1 MTLRLAALAATTGL
15 ALLAGCQRAPAPDA
29 AEAPAVATTAT
40 TATSTPA
47 DAVRGR
53 VAAHWFGRQWP
64 KNFLPGF
71 RREHV
76 AADFARL
83 KADGF
88 DTVVLLVAWGD
99 FQPVYSPCC
108 GYDERAF
115 ERLRFLL
122 DQADAAGLK
131 VMLRLGYGWSFHPD
145 AGDIGERQQRV
156 LNDPAAREAFLAF
169 LGRISKETA
178 GREGLVLSFL
188 SWEDLWLRR
197 VDDSAAGTWAEFLAT
212 RPADEPRPAALPD
225 PVTDA
230 QLFHAYWDWLL
241 AEKFVAA
248 AAPLFP
254 VLSLEARVD
263 SDPRFEP
270 GPDGTPV
277 VAEWISHDG
286 MLRLPAGQPLTLYWA
301 PYWGALNQGEQLP
314 ATRSLEL
321 LDAMLAQVAGKTDAP
336 VFIDQF
342 NVVDN
347 TPGHEHNAVIRPE
360 ETAAFLHASVCTM
373 KRRGV
378 LGYGYWTTR
387 DYAESPLHN
396 PAFGYGLEGWT
407 LQRAQGEPARAL
419 EALPSGDFQL
429 AFAAGDHLAQS
440 IPPRRGRLP
449 RADDARADRTCVEAE
464 VRVPGVI
471 EVSAGGKRVPLRF
484 DSTGLQR
491 RCADLAPEPGAEGLA
506 FDVQARSGEFAL
518 RDLSLFDHVQ
528 YGGLYDLDGRP
539 AALLEPVQRMNRDFR
554 GDAARCD

>member
-29 AEAPAVATTAT
+29 ADTPAATVA
-40 TATSTPA
+40 STPA

-76 AADFARL
+76 ADDFAQL

-99 FQPVYSPCC
+99 FQPVFSPCC
-108 GYDERAF
+108 TYDERAF

-145 AGDIGERQQRV
+145 AGDVGDRQQRV

-169 LGRISKETA
+169 LARISKETA
-178 GREGLVLSFL
+178 GRDGLVLSFL

-212 RPADEPRPAALPD
+212 HPAGEPRPAALPD
-225 PVTDA
+225 PVADA
-230 QLFHAYWDWLL
+230 KLFHAYWDWLL
-241 AEKFVAA
+241 VEEFVAP

-254 VLSLEARVD
+254 ALSLEARVD
-263 SDPRFEP
+263 SDPRFET
-270 GPDGTPV
+270 GPDGAPV

-321 LDAMLAQVAGKTDAP
+321 LDAMLAQVAEKSDAP

-407 LQRAQGEPARAL
+407 LRRAQGEPAQAL

-429 AFAAGDHLAQS
+429 AFAAGDHLAQL

-449 RADDARADRTCVEAE
+449 RADDARPDQACVEAE
-464 VRVPGVI
+464 VRTPGVL

-484 DSTGLQR
+484 DATGLQR
-491 RCADLAPEPGAEGLA
+491 RCAGLAPQPGAEGLA
-506 FDVQARSGEFAL
+506 FDVHARSGEFAL

>member
-29 AEAPAVATTAT
+29 AEAPAVAT

-122 DQADAAGLK
+122 DQADAASLK

-145 AGDIGERQQRV
+145 AGDVGDRQQRV

-197 VDDSAAGTWAEFLAT
+197 VDDNAAGTWAEFLAT

-225 PVTDA
+225 PVADA
-230 QLFHAYWDWLL
+230 TLFHAYWDWLL

-429 AFAAGDHLAQS
+429 AFAAGDHLAQF

-484 DSTGLQR
+484 DATGLQR

-506 FDVQARSGEFAL
+506 FDVHARSGEFAL

>member
-1 MTLRLAALAATTGL
+1 MTLRLPAFAAITGL

-29 AEAPAVATTAT
+29 TQAPATA
-40 TATSTPA
+40 AATPA

-76 AADFARL
+76 AADFAQL

-99 FQPVYSPCC
+99 FQPVFSPCC

-122 DQADAAGLK
+122 DQAEAAGLE

-145 AGDIGERQQRV
+145 AGDIGDRQQRV

-169 LGRISKETA
+169 LARVSKETA
-178 GREGLVLSFL
+178 GREGLALSFL

-197 VDDSAAGTWAEFLAT
+197 VDESAAGTWNEFLAT
-212 RPADEPRPAALPD
+212 RPADEPRPAGLPD
-225 PVTDA
+225 PVADA
-230 QLFHAYWDWLL
+230 ALFHAYWDWLL
-241 AEKFVAA
+241 VEKFVAP

-254 VLSLEARVD
+254 ALSLEARVD

-270 GPDGTPV
+270 GPGGAPV

-286 MLRLPAGQPLTLYWA
+286 MLRLPPGQPLTIYWA

-321 LDAMLAQVAGKTDAP
+321 LDAMLAQLAEKSAAP

-347 TPGHEHNAVIRPE
+347 TPGHEHNAVIKPE

-396 PAFGYGLEGWT
+396 PAFGYGLEGWN

-429 AFAAGDHLAQS
+429 SFAAGDHLSQLV
-440 IPPRRGRLP
+440 PPRRGRLP
-449 RADDARADRTCVEAE
+449 RADDARTDRTCVEAE
-464 VRVPGVI
+464 VRAPGVI
-471 EVSAGGKRVPLRF
+471 EVSAGGKPVPLRF
-484 DSTGLQR
+484 EATGLQR
-491 RCADLAPEPGAEGLA
+491 RCAGIAPEPGADGLA
-506 FDVQARSGEFAL
+506 FDVHARSGEFAL
-518 RDLSLFDHVQ
+518 RDLALFDHVQ

-539 AALLEPVQRMNRDFR
+539 AALLEPVQRLNRDFR
-554 GDAARCD
+554 GDTARCD